1 MEIERV
7 NRIYT
12 EISQYEIQLAP
23 DPKSMGP
30 LYMLGV
36 ISTCRNYLNNV
47 SRLLLETHQCRQTI
61 QRSLTGCKTL
71 YDVESN
77 ELLANDE
84 RVKRCPSIDD
94 RKATVTVLL
103 RDRYRQIQD
112 LQAELET
119 VDLVEK
125 AIKLRHRE
133 LKDTMSAI
141 NAQRALMRDDIDTK
155 SLYGDERPPAV
166 DDSEL
171 DRIMGTETLPAGI
184 RAPDAARASRSYT
197 ESGREL
203 DDFMKLVDEDR
214 TVFPPEVAEAAP
226 EPAPKAVEQVQEAAS
241 EPEPKTSEPSPEPL
255 PATSAP
261 SKTSDAGEIDFDE
274 ILNGL

>member
-7 NRIYT
+7 NRIYN
-12 EISQYEIQLAP
+12 ELSQYEIQLAP

-36 ISTCRNYLNNV
+36 IATCRNYLNNV
-47 SRLLLETHQCRQTI
+47 SRLLLETHQCRQTV

-71 YDVESN
+71 YDIESN

-84 RVKRCPSIDD
+84 RVKRCPSIED

-112 LQAELET
+112 LKAELET

-171 DRIMGTETLPAGI
+171 ASIMGTEALPAGI

-197 ESGREL
+197 ESGREV
-203 DDFMKLVDEDR
+203 DDFLKIIDEDR
-214 TVFPPEVAEAAP
+214 MELPPAEVSEVPKAALPDPEPPPAP
-226 EPAPKAVEQVQEAAS
+226 ESESVAS
-241 EPEPKTSEPSPEPL
+241 
-255 PATSAP
+255 
-261 SKTSDAGEIDFDE
+261 SDSDEVDFDE

>member
-1 MEIERV
+1 
-7 NRIYT
+7 
-12 EISQYEIQLAP
+12 
-23 DPKSMGP
+23 MGP

-61 QRSLTGCKTL
+61 QRSLTGCRTL

-84 RVKRCPSIDD
+84 RVKRCPSIED

-166 DDSEL
+166 EDSEL
-171 DRIMGTETLPAGI
+171 DRIMGTEALPAGI
-184 RAPDAARASRSYT
+184 RAPDAQRASRSYT
-197 ESGREL
+197 ESGRDL
-203 DDFMKLVDEDR
+203 DDFMRIVDEDR
-214 TVFPPEVAEAAP
+214 TVFPPEVAEAVPDPVPEAVEAPAEVAP
-226 EPAPKAVEQVQEAAS
+226 EPTPKAVEPPQAAPPTA
-241 EPEPKTSEPSPEPL
+241 PEPPKDSES
-255 PATSAP
+255 
-261 SKTSDAGEIDFDE
+261 GEIDFDE